1 MAEQAK
7 ILCAEAVENNLS
19 EKVLNERWAR
29 WYTCRLCEQRYHG
42 VVMCALGWACW
53 KTYAG
58 RPEDDQVQGMAMSQ
72 LGNGLFDAKHY
83 EDALP
88 VQEAELSRYRRLGAP
103 AEHVHC
109 TQINLANTYGELG
122 HLEKA
127 LSMEQEV
134 YSGRLKLHGDQHEKT
149 LTAATNCASSLADLE
164 RFEEARA
171 LLRKTL
177 PVAQRVLG
185 ENDMTT
191 LNLRGIYGATL
202 HKDPA
207 STLDDLREAATTLE
221 EAERVARR
229 VLGASHPVTLAIG
242 NHLRNARA
250 ALRARETP
258 L

>member
-1 MAEQAK
+1 M
-7 ILCAEAVENNLS
+7 ILTTCAACAAPLAHDAP
-19 EKVLNERWAR
+19 RCIR
-29 WYTCRLCEQRYHG
+29 CHTRY
-42 VVMCALGWACW
+42 CN
-53 KTYAG
+53 KT
-58 RPEDDQVQGMAMSQ
+58 
-72 LGNGLFDAKHY
+72 
-83 EDALP
+83 
-88 VQEAELSRYRRLGAP
+88 
-103 AEHVHC
+103 
-109 TQINLANTYGELG
+109 
-122 HLEKA
+122 
-127 LSMEQEV
+127 
-134 YSGRLKLHGDQHEKT
+134 
-149 LTAATNCASSLADLE
+149 SSLADLE

-191 LNLRGIYGATL
+191 LNLHGIYGATL

-242 NHLRNARA
+242 NHLRHARA

-258 L
+258 SPR

>member
-1 MAEQAK
+1 M
-7 ILCAEAVENNLS
+7 
-19 EKVLNERWAR
+19 
-29 WYTCRLCEQRYHG
+29 
-42 VVMCALGWACW
+42 
-53 KTYAG
+53 
-58 RPEDDQVQGMAMSQ
+58 
-72 LGNGLFDAKHY
+72 
-83 EDALP
+83 
-88 VQEAELSRYRRLGAP
+88 
-103 AEHVHC
+103 
-109 TQINLANTYGELG
+109 
-122 HLEKA
+122 
-127 LSMEQEV
+127 
-134 YSGRLKLHGDQHEKT
+134 
-149 LTAATNCASSLADLE
+149 LTAATNCASSLADLK

-250 ALRARETP
+250 ALHARETP
-258 L
+258 PR